1 MDEDAAGQ
9 LENAI
14 GYSFHEKELLRTAL
28 THPSYGEGE
37 NYERLEFLGDAVL
50 ELCVSRYLY
59 LEYPGASEGELTKR
73 RAEIVCSAA
82 LVKAAQSVNLGQY
95 LLLGKGEITTGG
107 RSKRSILENTVEA
120 VIGAVFL
127 DAGME
132 EAAKVIE
139 KLMMQGESNGHTDYK
154 SCLQEKVRA
163 NSSADI
169 VYDTY
174 LTEGPPHNS
183 IFYVR
188 LSIGGDTV
196 SQGKGKSKKQA
207 EQEAAKNA
215 LAVLK

>member
-1 MDEDAAGQ
+1 MSADAGG

-14 GYSFHEKELLRTAL
+14 GYSFKNKELLKTAL
-28 THPSYGEGE
+28 THPSYSSGE

-50 ELCVSRYLY
+50 ELCVSRYMY
-59 LEYPGASEGELTKR
+59 QNYPDAPEGELTKR

-82 LVKAAQSVNLGQY
+82 LVKAAQNVSLGDY
-95 LLLGKGEITTGG
+95 LLLGKGEVTTGG
-107 RSKRSILENTVEA
+107 RDKRSILENTFES
-120 VIGAVFL
+120 VIGAIFL
-127 DAGME
+127 DAGLD
-132 EAAKVIE
+132 AAAQFVE
-139 KLMMQGESNGHTDYK
+139 KLMIQGVSGGHTDYK

-188 LSIGGDTV
+188 LSIGGDAV

-215 LAVLK
+215 LAILK

>member
-1 MDEDAAGQ
+1 MGAEG

-14 GYSFHEKELLRTAL
+14 GYKFHNRELLTTAL
-28 THPSYGEGE
+28 THPSYAAGD

-50 ELCVSRYLY
+50 ELCVSKYLY
-59 LEYPGASEGELTKR
+59 QQYPDAAEGELTKR

-82 LVKAAQSVNLGQY
+82 LAAAAQNVGLGEFF
-95 LLLGKGEITTGG
+95 LLGKGEESTGG
-107 RSKRSILENTVEA
+107 RDKRSILENAFEA
-120 VIGAVFL
+120 VIGAIFL
-127 DAGME
+127 DSDLKS
-132 EAAKVIE
+132 AAQVIE
-139 KLMMQGESNGHTDYK
+139 KLMIRGEKRDQQDYK
-154 SCLQEKVRA
+154 SCLQERVRA

-188 LSIGGDTV
+188 LSIGGNAV

-215 LAVLK
+215 LAILK

>member
-1 MDEDAAGQ
+1 MSVDAAG

-14 GYSFHEKELLRTAL
+14 GYSFKNKELLKIAL
-28 THPSYGEGE
+28 THPSYAAGE
-37 NYERLEFLGDAVL
+37 NYERMEFLGDAVL
-50 ELCVSRYLY
+50 ELCVSKYMY
-59 LEYPGASEGELTKR
+59 QKYPDAPEGELTKR

-82 LVKAAQSVNLGQY
+82 LVKAAQSVNLGEY
-95 LLLGKGEITTGG
+95 LLLGKGEVSTGG
-107 RSKRSILENTVEA
+107 RDKRSILENTFES
-120 VIGAVFL
+120 VIGAIFL
-127 DAGME
+127 DEGLD
-132 EAAKVIE
+132 AAAQVIE
-139 KLMMQGESNGHTDYK
+139 KLMIQGAGGGQPDYK

-174 LTEGPPHNS
+174 HTEGPPHNS

-188 LSIGGDTV
+188 LSIGGDSV

-215 LAVLK
+215 LAILK

>member
-1 MDEDAAGQ
+1 MSADSSG
-9 LENAI
+9 LESAI
-14 GYSFHEKELLRTAL
+14 GYIFNDGSLLITAL
-28 THPSYGEGE
+28 THPSYAAGE

-59 LEYPGASEGELTKR
+59 QEHPKASEGELTKR
-73 RAEIVCSAA
+73 RAEIVCSAT
-82 LVKAAQSVNLGQY
+82 LVKAAQSIDLGTY
-95 LLLGKGEITTGG
+95 LLLGKGELSTGG
-107 RSKRSILENTVEA
+107 REKRSILENAVEA
-120 VIGAVFL
+120 VIGAIYL
-127 DAGME
+127 DSGLD
-132 EAAKVIE
+132 EAAHVVE
-139 KLMMQGESNGHTDYK
+139 KLIILGATHDRMDYK

-163 NSSADI
+163 NSNADI

-188 LSIGGDTV
+188 LSIGGGTV

-215 LAVLK
+215 LAILK